1 MIVPVVNGITNNNG
15 LLTTA
20 VTNPLVVSM
29 SAPQSTPSSFSV
41 NGDKEDNTTLDAEL
55 MALAAQ
61 QMRSPSGSHS
71 QTPTQQLKLDPKNNP
86 AKWSVRF
93 KHFICSYSRIKF

>member
-1 MIVPVVNGITNNNG
+1 MMTTNNG

-20 VTNPLVVSM
+20 ITNPLVVSM
-29 SAPQSTPSSFSV
+29 PAPPPPATPSNFSL
-41 NGDKEDNTTLDAEL
+41 NGDKEDTNLDAEL

-71 QTPTQQLKLDPKNNP
+71 QTPTQQIKLDPKNNP
-86 AKWSVRF
+86 AKWSVRLIY
-93 KHFICSYSRIKF
+93 FIIEKKLI